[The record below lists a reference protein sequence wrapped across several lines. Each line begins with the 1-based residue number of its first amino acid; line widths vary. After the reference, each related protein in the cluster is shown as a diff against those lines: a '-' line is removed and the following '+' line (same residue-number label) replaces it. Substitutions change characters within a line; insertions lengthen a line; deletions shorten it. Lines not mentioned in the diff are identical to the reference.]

1 MKKTGYFLLAVI
13 VIVAAAGVGYWK
25 FSGNLM
31 HYGKS
36 CLNNACPISYSIK
49 IQRLARKSNLAPAM
63 SSLKIVTVR
72 CNIY

>member
-25 FSGNLM
+25 FSGNPDALR
-31 HYGKS
+31 KS

-49 IQRLARKSNLAPAM
+49 TQRRARKSNLALAM